1 MAVACFIAG
10 MMHGKLTFPIIEV
23 FKDYLTYISL
33 LVLVITIVAD
43 GEIKL
48 IEAVLLLAITPFYVC
63 FSFRTPKD
71 SLRSSDHLSE
81 LDSPAPQRTSNPL
94 KYCMKR
100 FLEFCIPTY
109 TGKTWQI
116 VVAFSY
122 IVTMGFAI
130 TRATVF
136 FLERMMCHTH
146 IPESLVGLTI
156 IAWGNNIGDLMNA
169 AVAVKRGN
177 ALLSLS
183 SLLATQILNLVFSL
197 GLPWTLS
204 IIIFGS
210 MKFSDKSTE
219 YSLYFAV
226 LIVALSFLAI
236 ALSGQRL
243 HSKLGYCLLLLYVFY
258 VGAEWTLLDLD

>member
-1 MAVACFIAG
+1 
-10 MMHGKLTFPIIEV
+10 MMHGKLSFPLVEV

-43 GEIKL
+43 GEVKL
-48 IEAVLLLAITPFYVC
+48 IEAMLLLAITPFYVC
-63 FSFRTPKD
+63 FSFRTPKN
-71 SLRSSDHLSE
+71 SLHTSNHLSE
-81 LDSPAPQRTSNPL
+81 LDSPAPQRTNNPL
-94 KYCMKR
+94 KYCMKGV
-100 FLEFCIPTY
+100 LHLCIPTY
-109 TGKTWQI
+109 TGQTWQI
-116 VVAFSY
+116 LLAFSF
-122 IVTMGFAI
+122 IVSLGFAI
-130 TRATVF
+130 TRTTVF
-136 FLERMMCHTH
+136 CLERLVCHTQ
-146 IPESLVGLTI
+146 IPESLVGLTL

-204 IIIFGS
+204 TLFFGP
-210 MKFSDKSTE
+210 MTFTDKATE

-236 ALSGQRL
+236 AFSGQRL
-243 HSKLGYCLLLLYVFY
+243 HSKLGGCLLLLYLFY
-258 VGAEWTLLDLD
+258 VGTEWTLLDLT